1 MDFYNTGPNNKIII
15 KVLAKRIRLY
25 TIPCLQVTFVEL
37 RIVVCFFQRFYV
49 IGFNGGQKCWDLS
62 SEISKT
68 SDPSPPTLSIVE
80 F

>member
-1 MDFYNTGPNNKIII
+1 MGFYNTGPNKSARKDNST
-15 KVLAKRIRLY
+15 VYYSWFTGDGCGAEDCSL
-25 TIPCLQVTFVEL
+25 
-37 RIVVCFFQRFYV
+37 FFQRFYV
-49 IGFNGGQKCWDLS
+49 MGYNGGQKCWDLS